1 MSTLVTGGT
10 GFVGVNIVREL
21 ARAQHDVVSFDLN
34 PPDQLTRDFL
44 ASESAQVSFVT
55 GDMLDQAAL
64 SRLAQDYTIDRIV
77 HAAVYTVNRTELET
91 RRSRDVIDINITGTA
106 NLLEMARELSVSRFL
121 YVSSGAVYGDARVS
135 DQTFNE
141 DDAPRPQNLYGI
153 TKLSSE
159 LLTRRY
165 GELHGISTASARL
178 STPYGPMERVTGH
191 RAVMSV
197 FYHLIGQAARE
208 EPLNAG
214 AAAEGRDYTYV
225 TDIADGVR
233 AILDAPNLP
242 HDLYNVTAGIWIT
255 PQEILAALG
264 ELVPSARLEPG
275 LTADGPDVAQT
286 GRGPLSAQRLAQDL
300 GWRSGFDLA
309 SGLTEYLDWRR
320 NSGFL
325 E

>member
-21 ARAQHDVVSFDLN
+21 ARGRHHVVSLDLN
-34 PPDQLTRDFL
+34 APDQLTRDFL
-44 ASESAQVSFVT
+44 ATEAEQVNFVT
-55 GDMLDQAAL
+55 GDILDPDAL
-64 SRLAQDYTIDRIV
+64 RQLAQAYDIDRIV

-106 NLLEMARELSVSRFL
+106 NLLDMARELHVARFL
-121 YVSSGAVYGDARVS
+121 YVSSGAVYGNARLS

-178 STPYGPMERVTGH
+178 STPYGPMERVTNH

-197 FYHLIGQAARE
+197 FYHLTGQAARA

-214 AAAEGRDYTYV
+214 PEAEARDYTYV

-233 AILDAPNLP
+233 AILDAPALP
-242 HDLYNVTAGIWIT
+242 HDLYNVTAGVWVAPEEVLDALRELIPNT
-255 PQEILAALG
+255 PSEGDAA
-264 ELVPSARLEPG
+264 
-275 LTADGPDVAQT
+275 ADGPDVAQT
-286 GRGPLSAQRLAQDL
+286 GRGPLSAQRLTQDL
-300 GWRSGFDLA
+300 GWRPKFDLSAGLAEYLAWRRTSGFSD
-309 SGLTEYLDWRR
+309 
-320 NSGFL
+320 
-325 E
+325 